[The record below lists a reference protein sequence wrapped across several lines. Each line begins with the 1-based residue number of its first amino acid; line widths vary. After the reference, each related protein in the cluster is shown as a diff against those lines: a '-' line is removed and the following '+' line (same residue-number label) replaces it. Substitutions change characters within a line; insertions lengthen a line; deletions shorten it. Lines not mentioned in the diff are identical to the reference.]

1 MSLCFCCCVFL
12 SLVSD
17 SFLHTG
23 VLSLLVCLFLGNL
36 YTILQHCDQEKC
48 LIQFQFFKIY
58 PEKKKIY
65 PGLICD
71 QRCDI
76 SWKTFCVHLRKKW
89 NILFL
94 DEISYRY
101 QLDILDIFHVPV
113 GHLCISLGEMSRN
126 VQTNQSKVPIFYWVV
141 CFGIEQSELFAYWE
155 KVERILREES
165 VAYHQVLYPKPC
177 RMPNNQRT

>member
-58 PEKKKIY
+58 PEKKKNLPRLDLWPKMWHI
-65 PGLICD
+65 LKNILCA
-71 QRCDI
+71 
-76 SWKTFCVHLRKKW
+76 LEKKVKYTLFGW
-89 NILFL
+89 NILQ
-94 DEISYRY
+94 ISIRY
-101 QLDILDIFHVPV
+101 F
-113 GHLCISLGEMSRN
+113 GHFSCSCWPFVYLFRRN
-126 VQTNQSKVPIFYWVV
+126 VQKCPNKPIKSTHFLLGCLFWYWAVWAV
-141 CFGIEQSELFAYWE
+141 CL
-155 KVERILREES
+155 LREGREDFKRRIS
-165 VAYHQVLYPKPC
+165 SLSSSAVPQA
-177 RMPNNQRT
+177 M